1 MSKVFAGVIAGVAL
15 LGLAAC
21 GDTDSTTTQG
31 VDKTPPPAAAPDTT
45 TPSATPPSTTPP
57 PADTGGMGGSTPA
70 R

>member
-1 MSKVFAGVIAGVAL
+1 MSKVLSGMIAGVAL

-31 VDKTPPPAAAPDTT
+31 VDGTTPPPAAAPDT
-45 TPSATPPSTTPP
+45 TPPSTTPP

-70 R
+70 Q